1 MTAIAVQITSIL
13 PPDTTVITW
22 QQVPKEEQERLSRAI
37 RGKSPEIIVYPANTT
52 ALSSLVRFTNENRL
66 SLLAYGQ
73 GSKLDWGGLV
83 ESPDIL
89 VSTQNLNRII
99 DHARGDLT
107 ITVQAGLKLADLQ
120 AFLAPSGQ
128 FLPLDPSYADNA
140 TIGGIIATA
149 DAGTWRQRYG
159 GVRDLILGFS
169 FIRHDGEIAKAGGR
183 VVKNVA
189 GYDMMKLFTG
199 SYGTLGI
206 IDQITLR
213 LYPET
218 PNSETLIITGNSE
231 NISKLSQV
239 IRQSSLTPTVAECLN
254 PGMTQALGLGEK
266 VALLLRFQSIPES
279 ISEQSQ
285 QVSYL
290 GQQLDCQTN
299 YYRDE
304 AEVSLGQRYRKT
316 IDNYDQEGNFFGKI
330 GLLPSNLALVIDQIN
345 GLASINISSGVG
357 KVILKSEENLD
368 KIRSLCHGNQG
379 YLTVLTAPP
388 SLKEKIEPWGYTG
401 NAITMMKTLKTK
413 FDPHGI
419 FSPERFLNK
428 I

>member
-1 MTAIAVQITSIL
+1 
-13 PPDTTVITW
+13 
-22 QQVPKEEQERLSRAI
+22 
-37 RGKSPEIIVYPANTT
+37 
-52 ALSSLVRFTNENRL
+52 
-66 SLLAYGQ
+66 
-73 GSKLDWGGLV
+73 
-83 ESPDIL
+83 
-89 VSTQNLNRII
+89 
-99 DHARGDLT
+99 
-107 ITVQAGLKLADLQ
+107 
-120 AFLAPSGQ
+120 
-128 FLPLDPSYADNA
+128 
-140 TIGGIIATA
+140 
-149 DAGTWRQRYG
+149 
-159 GVRDLILGFS
+159 
-169 FIRHDGEIAKAGGR
+169 
-183 VVKNVA
+183 
-189 GYDMMKLFTG
+189 
-199 SYGTLGI
+199 
-206 IDQITLR
+206 TLR

-218 PNSETLIITGNSE
+218 ANSETLIITGNSE
-231 NISKLSQV
+231 NISKLSQF

-254 PGMTQALGLGEK
+254 LGMTQALELGEK

-304 AEVSLGQRYRKT
+304 EEVSLWQRYRKT
-316 IDNYDQEGNFFGKI
+316 IDNSSQEGNFFGKI
-330 GLLPSNLALVIDQIN
+330 GLLPSSLALVIDQIN
-345 GLASINISSGVG
+345 GLASINVSSGVG

-368 KIRSLCHGNQG
+368 KIRSLCSANQG

>member
-1 MTAIAVQITSIL
+1 MTAIASQITSIL
-13 PPDTTVITW
+13 PPDTTVILW
-22 QQVPKEEQERLSRAI
+22 EQVTKEEQEKLSASFQ
-37 RGKSPEIIVYPANTT
+37 GTKPACLVYPANTA
-52 ALSSLVRFTNENRL
+52 ALASLVRFTSQNRL

-83 ESPDIL
+83 KSPDVL
-89 VSTQNLNRII
+89 VSSKKLNRII
-99 DHARGDLT
+99 DHATGDLT
-107 ITVQAGLKLADLQ
+107 ITVEAGLKLADLQ

-140 TIGGIIATA
+140 TLGGIMATA

-159 GVRDLILGFS
+159 GVRDMILGFS
-169 FIRHDGEIAKAGGR
+169 FIRHDGEIANAGGR

-206 IDQITLR
+206 ISQITFR
-213 LYPET
+213 LYPQT
-218 PNSETLIITGNSE
+218 VNSETLIITGNSD

-239 IRQSSLTPTVAECLN
+239 IRQSALTPTVAECLN
-254 PGMTQALGLGEK
+254 SQMTQVLGLGEK
-266 VALLLRFQSIPES
+266 VALMMRFESIPES

-290 GQQLDCQTN
+290 GQQLDCRTN
-299 YYRDE
+299 YYRDNE
-304 AEVSLGQRYRKT
+304 EVSLWQRYRKT
-316 IDNYDQEGNFFGKI
+316 IDNFSQEGDFFGKI
-330 GLLPSNLALVIDQIN
+330 GLSPSKLGLVIEKIN

-368 KIRSLCHGNQG
+368 KIRSLCSANQG
-379 YLTVLTAPP
+379 YLTVLTAPS
-388 SLKEKIEPWGYTG
+388 SLKAKIEPWGYTG
-401 NAITMMKTLKTK
+401 NAIVMMKTLKTK
-413 FDPHGI
+413 FDPHSI